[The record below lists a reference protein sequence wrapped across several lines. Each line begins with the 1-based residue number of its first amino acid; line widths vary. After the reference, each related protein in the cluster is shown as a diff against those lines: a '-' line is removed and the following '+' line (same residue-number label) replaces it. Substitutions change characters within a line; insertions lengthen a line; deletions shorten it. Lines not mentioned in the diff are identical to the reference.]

1 MTRSLDLDLD
11 AIARHAQREIL
22 VLSANQTVASAV
34 RAIGAARPAWVVVV
48 REEDW
53 EPRPYLYAY
62 RPLELVHIVVAY
74 GPDTLSLRAALNLQ
88 EKKASAVG
96 TAGEPAPTPS
106 DTTGSAS
113 RIVTVDAERV
123 PIRVDE
129 TAPITRGGLRPPSPP
144 PARPSAPS
152 PMPPSPLPPSPPG
165 GSGPPTSG
173 GPPTRGLPT
182 SGPPPAGPS
191 TAAPTIDMR
200 IGTRAPAAVTIGTED
215 VIDVI
220 VADAADAITLPGSV
234 TATGS
239 ATEPIVAILTLLGDA
254 VTVVGPSILRL
265 DPPKP
270 GAPSQSAF
278 VIRGVAEGAV
288 QAAVIFRQGGTE
300 LGNMRHQIRATAQS
314 TPAVRAAGTATG
326 AQRAV
331 GDGGVL
337 LLQIDPITSGTA
349 GTAGTDIRFRYRVHC
364 ADLGL
369 DFQEFESPKLLASNG
384 TPAESL
390 RAYVAGIYDQM
401 TNQILRT
408 QDQVNRFRREV
419 EAFGVQL
426 CGQLFP
432 ADLAAALWD
441 GRAKITAVRVMSWE
455 PFIPWELIR
464 LKDPKG
470 RDSDD
475 RFLGQYGLVRWLPGR
490 SAARSLPLKDWSFLA
505 ATYPNNPA
513 DNVTGEVAYFTATL
527 PQRGIQPVQVAST
540 YDAFVE
546 ALENPTFDVLHVACH
561 GEAKEDNIDKAV
573 LVITDELVNGRTQ
586 SVSITADVV
595 AMTARFGDRRPLV
608 FLNACEAGR
617 LGESLTAWGGWPKR
631 LIDAGAG
638 AVVGA
643 SWPVRDVASNTFAT
657 AFYDALIGG
666 KTLAEAASE
675 ARGAASG
682 VGDGTWLAFKVFGDP
697 HGGR

>member
-1 MTRSLDLDLD
+1 MAQPLDLD
-11 AIARHAQREIL
+11 AVARRAQREIL
-22 VLSANQTVASAV
+22 VLSADQTVASAL
-34 RAIGAARPAWVVVV
+34 RAIRTTGAVRVVVV

-53 EPRPYLYAY
+53 EPRPYVYAY
-62 RPLELVHIVVAY
+62 RPDELVRIVVAY

-96 TAGEPAPTPS
+96 TEGEPAPTPS
-106 DTTGSAS
+106 GTSGSES

-123 PIRVDE
+123 PIRVEE
-129 TAPITRGGLRPPSPP
+129 TVQEGAVTRGGLRPPSPQGGG
-144 PARPSAPS
+144 
-152 PMPPSPLPPSPPG
+152 MPTG
-165 GSGPPTSG
+165 
-173 GPPTRGLPT
+173 
-182 SGPPPAGPS
+182 
-191 TAAPTIDMR
+191 AAMIEMR
-200 IGTRAPAAVTIGTED
+200 LGTRAPATVTIGAED

-220 VADAADAITLPGSV
+220 VAYAGDSIGMPGSV
-234 TATGS
+234 AATGS
-239 ATEPIVAILTLLGDA
+239 ASESIVAILTILGDA
-254 VTVVGPSILRL
+254 VTVVGPHILRL
-265 DPPKP
+265 DPPTR

-278 VIRGVAEGAV
+278 VIRAFAEGAV

-300 LGNMRHQIRATAQS
+300 LGNMRHQIRATAHS
-314 TPAVRAAGTATG
+314 VPAVRAEGAASG
-326 AQRAV
+326 AQRAA

-337 LLQIDPITSGTA
+337 LLQIDPITSGA
-349 GTAGTDIRFRYRVHC
+349 SGTDIRFRYRVHC

-384 TPAESL
+384 TPADSL

-401 TNQILRT
+401 TNQLLRT
-408 QDQVNRFRREV
+408 QDQVNRFKREV

-432 ADLAAALWD
+432 AELTELLWE
-441 GRAKITAVRVMSWE
+441 GRADIAAVRVMSWE

-475 RFLGQYGLVRWLPGR
+475 RFLGQYGMVRWLPGR
-490 SAARSLPLKDWSFLA
+490 SAARSLPLHDWSFLA

-513 DNVTGEVAYFTATL
+513 DNVTGEVEYFTATL

-561 GEAKEDNIDKAV
+561 GEAKDDNIDKAV

-595 AMTARFGDRRPLV
+595 AMAARFGDRQPLV

-666 KTLAEAASE
+666 RTLAEAASA

-682 VGDGTWLAFKVFGDP
+682 VGDATWLAFKVFGDP
-697 HGGR
+697 HAGR